1 MSNSEPLPAG
11 GEQSTPIIL
20 LSESDEEVATPTP
33 DPLLGSGSFIDP
45 NSGGHQK
52 NGLKEAEIVTTPDPL
67 LQNKTRPTWLPEG
80 WDMIVKK
87 RTSGATQGTFDRYYI
102 APSGRR
108 LRSKNEVLNFLE
120 TGSKRKKPPTQSSE
134 DTTSEGSAP
143 RSKKKTTARKK
154 VHAAFAFDFKSPP
167 EKVSWRL
174 TYASEDVWTPSI
186 GDKNLPLATKQ
197 EWAAVFNHV
206 CQN

>member
-1 MSNSEPLPAG
+1 MFE
-11 GEQSTPIIL
+11 IIL
-20 LSESDEEVATPTP
+20 LR
-33 DPLLGSGSFIDP
+33 LLVFIFPFIHLGISFKFFIS
-45 NSGGHQK
+45 NKSMV
-52 NGLKEAEIVTTPDPL
+52 IVSFK
-67 LQNKTRPTWLPEG
+67 Q
-80 WDMIVKK
+80 
-87 RTSGATQGTFDRYYI
+87 YYI

-154 VHAAFAFDFKSPP
+154 VHAAFTFDFKSPP

>member
-1 MSNSEPLPAG
+1 M
-11 GEQSTPIIL
+11 
-20 LSESDEEVATPTP
+20 V
-33 DPLLGSGSFIDP
+33 
-45 NSGGHQK
+45 
-52 NGLKEAEIVTTPDPL
+52 IVYFK
-67 LQNKTRPTWLPEG
+67 Q
-80 WDMIVKK
+80 
-87 RTSGATQGTFDRYYI
+87 YYI

-134 DTTSEGSAP
+134 DTPFRPLRVLRLEV
-143 RSKKKTTARKK
+143 KKKTTARKK
-154 VHAAFAFDFKSPP
+154 VHAAFTFDFKNPP